1 MTSET
6 LRLLP
11 RKKRL
16 RTTENL
22 SSEKRPQV
30 SIRLRHLLYSNVTLT
45 AVSGRSNV
53 RADVKAI
60 LGLAIDRGAPGDVLG
75 KVAGGGIGNNDERLN
90 HGVGRNDG
98 DGGGGLGGG
107 VDDSIDGRV
116 NGSLNVSVVLST
128 LDTIG
133 LGKLVDVG
141 SGLGGGA
148 LQSVGISGGLLD
160 E

>member
-1 MTSET
+1 MTD
-6 LRLLP
+6 LRKTCVSFPERNDFGKPQL
-11 RKKRL
+11 KKR
-16 RTTENL
+16 
-22 SSEKRPQV
+22 PHV
-30 SIRLRHLLYSNVTLT
+30 SICCAIQLDLDVTLA
-45 AVSGRSNV
+45 AVSSRSDV

-75 KVAGGGIGNNDERLN
+75 KVDGGGAGNDDERLN
-90 HGVGRNDG
+90 HRVGRDDG
-98 DGGGGLGGG
+98 DGSGGLGGG

-141 SGLGGGA
+141 SGLGGA
-148 LQSVGISGGLLD
+148 PAAVGSIDTSSI
-160 E
+160 